1 VEEQVTKRFTFKVV
15 KVGEREYLQIVDE
28 HGKGVLFHPPEL
40 LLTMMRKTD
49 GLTVEW
55 NDNDGV

>member
-1 VEEQVTKRFTFKVV
+1 MTKRFTFKVV
-15 KVGEREYLQIVDE
+15 KVGEREYLQIADE